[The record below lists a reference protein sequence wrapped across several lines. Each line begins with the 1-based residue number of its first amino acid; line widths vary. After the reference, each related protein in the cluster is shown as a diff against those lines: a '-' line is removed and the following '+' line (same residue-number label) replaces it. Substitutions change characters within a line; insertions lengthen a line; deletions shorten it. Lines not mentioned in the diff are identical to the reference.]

1 MTTTAYSGCV
11 KRILFSNKEDSFYIL
26 TILLDGQTGRS
37 VTVKGNIPLD
47 LKVGSWFGFEASWVD
62 DPKYGRQLQI
72 TRAPHLEPVWTLEAA
87 CNMLLANGVG
97 WHTTQ
102 ALSRHFGEG
111 LVDVLSDPDKLAET
125 PGIQPHAAAHV
136 TERWMAVNAAFKVLE
151 ILTDAG
157 LPPDIVK
164 KIRAHF
170 GDETEE
176 VLRKD
181 PWALTQ
187 VPGVK
192 FAHANLLAQRMGV
205 LDLTAQTRGA
215 LKTAIQNS
223 KGFGHTFLQLAEVF
237 AGAVQL
243 VPTLQPQDMVPILV
257 DLHRDGDIHMDKRTR
272 PGTIAVYDGHTYL
285 MEETAACYLLQ
296 RKQQAVVSSRCQ
308 DGIRSV
314 GPQTAALA
322 QSGAPYA
329 AVAWAA
335 IQEWGTQ
342 SHITLSDDQQRGI
355 HNALTAPVSILTGL
369 PGTGKTT
376 SLRAAVRILQDA
388 GVPFLLCAP
397 TGIAAKNLSDR
408 TGAEAS
414 TIHRAFSARLVG
426 EASKTRE
433 RNYFGIVGAS
443 EGISDSDSD
452 SAWGFDADNPYPAE
466 VVIVDEASMVDL
478 HLLYR
483 LLTCTSPHARLVFVG
498 DAAQLPSVGPGNVLR
513 DLISS
518 DLFPTVKLD
527 QIFRQQDTS
536 GIVYAAHAI
545 HRGEIPE
552 MTSDFRLLQR
562 ASDEEILK
570 DILHVAQRWQEANVN
585 YQILSP
591 RHKGT
596 VGVTNLN
603 ESLRALLNP
612 ASPGKAEATVGGH
625 TLRMGDRVM
634 IIRND
639 YEKGIFNGD
648 IGTVS
653 DVNKALKEIQVLIS
667 GDTPLLITLPLAAAS
682 SYLSLAYAVTVH
694 KSQGMEYD
702 RIVMP
707 LIDNFHH
714 QLQRNLLYTAIT
726 RAKKQVIL
734 LGQTT
739 ALVRAINNINEDE
752 RQTLLKERLFSTL
765 NDLPSA

>member
-1 MTTTAYSGCV
+1 MTTFYSGCV
-11 KRILFSNKEDSFYIL
+11 KRILFSSKADSFYIMNL
-26 TILLDGQTGRS
+26 VLDGTGQS
-37 VTVKGNIPLD
+37 VTVKGTVPLD
-47 LKVGSWFGFEASWVD
+47 LQVGSWFGFEASWVND
-62 DPKYGRQLQI
+62 QKYGRQLQI
-72 TRAPHLEPVWTLEAA
+72 TRAPHLEPVWTHEAA
-87 CNMLLANGVG
+87 CNMLLASGVG
-97 WHTTQ
+97 WHTIQ
-102 ALSRHFGEG
+102 ALSAYFGED
-111 LVDVLSDPDKLAET
+111 LIDALSDPDRLVKT
-125 PGIQPHAAAHV
+125 PGVQPHAAAHV
-136 TERWMAVNAAFKVLE
+136 ADRWRSVNATFKVLE

-157 LPPDIVK
+157 LPPDIIK

-170 GDETEE
+170 GDDTE
-176 VLRKD
+176 VILTQD

-192 FAHANLLAQRMGV
+192 FTHANLLAQRMGI
-205 LDLTAQTRGA
+205 LNPQAQARGA
-215 LKTAIQNS
+215 LKTAVQNS
-223 KGFGHTFLQLAEVF
+223 KGFGHTYLQIAEVF
-237 AGAVQL
+237 AGAIQL
-243 VPTLQPQDMVPILV
+243 VHTLQPPDMVPIMLE
-257 DLHRDGDIHMDKRTR
+257 LHRDGVIRMDKKTR
-272 PGTIAVYDGHTYL
+272 PGTVAVYDFDTYF
-285 MEETAACYLLQ
+285 MEEQAAHLLAQ
-296 RKQQAVVSSRCQ
+296 RKLLATVSARCQ
-308 DGIRSV
+308 DGIKSV
-314 GPQTAALA
+314 GPQTSAIA

-335 IQEWGTQ
+335 IQEWGSQ

-397 TGIAAKNLSDR
+397 TGIAAKNLADR

-426 EASKTRE
+426 DTKTRE
-433 RNYFGIVGAS
+433 RTYFGVVGAS
-443 EGISDSDSD
+443 EGLTDTDSD
-452 SAWGFDADNPYPAE
+452 SAWGYDPSNPYPAE

-483 LLTCTSPHARLVFVG
+483 LLSCTAPQTRIVFVG

-513 DLISS
+513 DLISA

-536 GIVYAAHAI
+536 GIVYAAHSI
-545 HRGEIPE
+545 HRGDIPD
-552 MTSDFRLLQR
+552 MTTDFRLVHR
-562 ASDEEILK
+562 TSEDEILK
-570 DILHVAQRWQEANVN
+570 DILAIAQRWHEADVN

-612 ASPGKAEATVGGH
+612 ASPGKAEASVGGR
-625 TLRMGDRVM
+625 TLREGDRVM

-639 YEKGIFNGD
+639 YEKGVFNGD
-648 IGTVS
+648 LGTVS
-653 DVNKALKEIQVLIS
+653 EVDKSLKEIQVLIS

-682 SYLSLAYAVTVH
+682 NYLSLAYAVTVH

-702 RIVMP
+702 RVVMP

-726 RAKKQVIL
+726 RAKKQVVL
-734 LGQTT
+734 LGQPT
-739 ALVRAINNINEDE
+739 ALAKAVYNANEDE
-752 RQTLLKERLFSTL
+752 RQTLLKERLFSAHHEHS
-765 NDLPSA
+765 PA